1 MKIIIKQVSKCT
13 IEDFADAHGLTM
25 IIEERNA
32 LPKTEVGFYPKYLA
46 SFDKAEDKD
55 DTSSTILTSTYGTG
69 TIPDTAIS
77 DYAQKISGRVLVF
90 NATSKE
96 NRIEIQCPIFIK

>member
-13 IEDFADAHGLTM
+13 IEDFADAHDLTM
-25 IIEERNA
+25 IVEERNA
-32 LPKTEVGFYPKYLA
+32 LPITEAGFYPKYLA

-55 DTSSTILTSTYGTG
+55 DTSSIILASTYGTG
-69 TIPDTAIS
+69 TMPDAAIS